1 MHTDRIHR
9 SQQSTLLL
17 KKKICKL
24 LHSYQNIQPAEPAVA
39 PSDSSLMQR
48 LNLARL
54 STHKSSA
61 SERHKTLKEL
71 SASCTHKNKHPDRL
85 VELVGSYK
93 NPDKLVQNTGNDP
106 YSAFENYMRSKEM
119 GYILEDLNQRDK
131 NGINLILTSN
141 GKYLRE
147 ASGAKLSPRP
157 KYSQC
162 TYRNYNKI
170 NYQGQSKFSLFAAKL
185 DKIQKDARVF
195 KHKIRLSTVNNYK
208 QYQQIQKTISKAK
221 DQLDG
226 ALILRIPSKLEE
238 ANQNS

>member
-1 MHTDRIHR
+1 MHTDLIHR
-9 SQQSTLLL
+9 SQQSTQLL

-24 LHSYQNIQPAEPAVA
+24 LHSYQNITEQQSNANPLSA
-39 PSDSSLMQR
+39 SSLKQR

-71 SASCTHKNKHPDRL
+71 SQSCTHKNKIPDRL
-85 VELVGSYK
+85 AELVGSYK
-93 NPDKLVQNTGNDP
+93 NPGQLVQNTGNDP
-106 YSAFENYMRSKEM
+106 YGAFENYMRSKEM
-119 GYILEDLNQRDK
+119 GFILEDLNERDK

-147 ASGAKLSPRP
+147 ASGVKLSPKP
-157 KYSQC
+157 KCSQC
-162 TYRNYNKI
+162 TYRNYN
-170 NYQGQSKFSLFAAKL
+170 NNFHAQSKFSLFAARL

-195 KHKIRLSTVNNYK
+195 KHKIRLSTVHNYK
-208 QYQQIQKTISKAK
+208 QYQQIQQTISNAK

-226 ALILRIPSKLEE
+226 ALILRIPSKLED